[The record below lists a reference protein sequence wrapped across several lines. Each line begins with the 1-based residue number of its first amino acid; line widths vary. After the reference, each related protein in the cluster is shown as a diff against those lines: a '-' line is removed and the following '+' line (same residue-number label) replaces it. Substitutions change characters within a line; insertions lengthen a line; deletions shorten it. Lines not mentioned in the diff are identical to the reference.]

1 MMFKSITLTNFR
13 KHTNL
18 HVDFSQGLI
27 AVRGAN
33 ESGKSTLT
41 EAICYALFGVKG
53 LRQSLVDVVTYG
65 MPESALKVS
74 LMLSDTTVITRSKSG
89 AEITNTGVLCTGQK
103 ECTRWVEK
111 RLGCDADVASQLMLA
126 SQAKLQGALAGSEA
140 VSLIETLAD
149 FDLIDR
155 VVGLIQN
162 KLLTG
167 NTTTAEDVLA
177 SREAQLAELP
187 TAPIDTAGAEL
198 DVKDLNEQMGLQY
211 EDQKRL
217 SSELQKLDVVA
228 ARRFMVVLAEA
239 KRDLHGLDRQVLEL
253 GDVIERPIPDPAT
266 PLEQIEVWR
275 RELMGLKD
283 LAARREAFSKL
294 QALALTEPD
303 VTWDGSAQSFRDEL
317 AAVALD
323 MESKAADRA
332 IAQRQMDAAAARK
345 ITETACAFCGKDL
358 TDVPEVT
365 RRNVEADAAYM
376 LAKKH
381 YDEFSAAYLDKQAE
395 WRALHSV
402 DQKSHEYESAVNRY
416 AAFVIK
422 IDDRYP
428 FRWQWSGE
436 PPATGV
442 AVPDYNAM
450 ITAAE
455 RDHRAWNQALGQRQ
469 GALQQ
474 LSALK
479 TRYDALTVSITQG
492 ELSAPEF
499 NDRIRAGEQLE
510 RQISDLGCSIESTK
524 LELQDARF
532 RLERLQMQE
541 AARVSAYDTVKGQ
554 VEHSL
559 KQLRDLRW
567 NNALLKRVRAARPA
581 IADKLWTIVLASV
594 GNQFSQIRGV
604 QSVITR
610 SDNGFKCDGQEV
622 AGLSGSTLDALG
634 LAIRIALTKTFL
646 PNSRFMMLDEPGAA
660 ADNEREGNMLG
671 LIAAS
676 DFDQVLLVTHSSI
689 VDSFASQVVS
699 L

>member
-1 MMFKSITLTNFR
+1 MFKSLTLSNFR
-13 KHTNL
+13 KHANL
-18 HVDFSQGLI
+18 HIDFSQGLI
-27 AVRGAN
+27 AIRGAN
-33 ESGKSTLT
+33 EAGKTT
-41 EAICYALFGVKG
+41 IQEAICYALFGVKG

-74 LMLSDTTVITRSKSG
+74 LMLSDGTAITRSKSG

-126 SQAKLQGALAGSEA
+126 SQARLQGALAGNEA

-198 DVKDLNEQMGLQY
+198 AVFALNEQMGTQYFTQKELSNQLQA
-211 EDQKRL
+211 
-217 SSELQKLDVVA
+217 LDIAA
-228 ARRFMVVLAEA
+228 ARRFMVDLAAA
-239 KRDLHGLDRQVLEL
+239 KRDLHGLDRQVLDL
-253 GDVIERPIPDPAT
+253 GDVVERPIPDPAA
-266 PLEQIEVWR
+266 PLEQIDVWR

-283 LAARREAFSKL
+283 AAARREAFSKL
-294 QALALTEPD
+294 QALALAEPD
-303 VTWDGSAQSFRDEL
+303 VTWDGSAQSFRDEI
-317 AAVALD
+317 AAVALG

-358 TDVPEVT
+358 TDVPEVI
-365 RRNVEADAAYM
+365 RRNVEADAAYA

-381 YDEFSAAYLDKQAE
+381 YDGFSTAYLDKQAE
-395 WRALHSV
+395 WRDLHSV
-402 DQKSHEYESAVNRY
+402 DQKAHEYESALNRY
-416 AAFVIK
+416 AAFIIK

-428 FRWQWSGE
+428 FRWQWLGE
-436 PPATGV
+436 PPATSE

-450 ITAAE
+450 IRAAE
-455 RDHRAWNQALGQRQ
+455 TAHAAYNQALGARNA
-469 GALQQ
+469 ALQQ

-479 TRYDALTVSITQG
+479 EHYDALTAT
-492 ELSAPEF
+492 LASALADEPAKAEA
-499 NDRIRAGEQLE
+499 IRAGEQLE
-510 RQISDLGCSIESTK
+510 REISDLGRRVESTK

-532 RLERLQMQE
+532 RLERLQTQE
-541 AARVSAYDTVKGQ
+541 AARVTAYTTVKDQ
-554 VEHSL
+554 VGHAL

-610 SDNGFKCDGQEV
+610 ADNGFKCDGQEV
-622 AGLSGSTLDALG
+622 QGLSGSTLDALG

-660 ADNEREGNMLG
+660 CDDEREGNMLG

-689 VDSFASQVVS
+689 ADSFASQVVS